1 METRVRVTLQRSLYT
16 LVPALGGFILTY
28 WFIHRSGVGV
38 SPDSIAYVSGAHNL
52 VQSGHLVDYTT
63 HPLVDFPAGYPLLLA
78 FLMRVTQA
86 DPLVILQFLNPL
98 LFALLIGLCGY
109 MADRMGFPGRWY
121 KPLLLVCVMLSPAL
135 IEVYIMLW
143 SEAVFV
149 VLTVL
154 FMITL
159 RRYLYRHSWA
169 ALLVVAAV
177 SALACT
183 MRYAGVTLVGT
194 AGLLLLLERR
204 PSWKQKWAHI
214 LSYGLVSVSL
224 LAINLVRNYSVSG
237 TLTGMR
243 QKGVTPLLRNLYYYG
258 DTFTGWFLF
267 GTTHYQLCLIIGLV
281 LLLLLILLFT
291 RGIRRLAGE
300 YPAFVGI
307 ALTFSL
313 LYSVFMVLSATVS
326 RYEEINSR
334 LLSPLY
340 VPLVFS
346 LAFPLAWFT
355 RRASRRFSRRA
366 WRVGALGV
374 LLLVLSSQLLADYQ
388 WYSDVAEGGIG
399 GYTED
404 DWDDSPLVKF
414 LEARP
419 SPFLP
424 GYTLYS
430 NSPEGVYFF
439 GGYSCQL
446 LPQKAFP
453 STIAP
458 YYAAPRQ
465 YLVWFDDGTND
476 AILSLQDV
484 IGHKRMRLVQQF
496 TDGAV
501 YVSEE

>member
-1 METRVRVTLQRSLYT
+1 METRARVYLLRSLYT
-16 LVPALGGFILTY
+16 LVPVIGGFVLTY
-28 WFIHRSGVGV
+28 WLIHRSGVGV

-52 VQSGHLVDYTT
+52 VQTGRLIDYTT

-78 FLMRVTQA
+78 LLMRITHA
-86 DPLVILQFLNPL
+86 DPLDILQFLDPA

-109 MADRMGFPGRWY
+109 MADRMGYPTRWY
-121 KPLLLVCVMLSPAL
+121 KPLLLVCIALSPAL

-143 SEAVFV
+143 SETVFI
-149 VLTVL
+149 VLSVL

-159 RRYLYRHSWA
+159 RRYLYRHSTG
-169 ALLVVAAV
+169 ALLLAAATC
-177 SALACT
+177 ALACT
-183 MRYAGVTLVGT
+183 MRYAGVTLVATG
-194 AGLLLLLERR
+194 GLLLLMERR
-204 PSWKQKWAHI
+204 PDWRTKWIHMVVF
-214 LSYGLVSVSL
+214 GFVSVSL
-224 LAINLVRNYSVSG
+224 LAANLLRNYAVSG

-243 QKGVTPLLRNLYYYG
+243 QKGVTPLLKNLYYYG

-267 GTTHYQLCLIIGLV
+267 GTTHYQLCLIIGVV
-281 LLLLLILLFT
+281 LLLLLVLLFT
-291 RGIRRLAGE
+291 RGIPRLAGS
-300 YPAFVGI
+300 YPAFVRIG
-307 ALTFSL
+307 LTFSL
-313 LYSVFMVLSATVS
+313 VYSVFMVLSATIS
-326 RYEEINSR
+326 RYEEMNSR

-340 VPLVFS
+340 IPLVLS
-346 LAFPLAWFT
+346 VTFPLAWFT
-355 RRASRRFSRRA
+355 QRAARRFSRRG
-366 WRVGALGV
+366 WRIAAVCI
-374 LLLVLSSQLLADYQ
+374 LLLVLSSQAVADYQ

-453 STIAP
+453 GPIAQ
-458 YYAAPRQ
+458 YYATPRQ
-465 YLVWFDDGTND
+465 YLVWFNDGTNE
-476 AILSLQDV
+476 AILPLRDV
-484 IGHKRMRLVQQF
+484 LDHIPMKLVRQF
-496 TDGAV
+496 DDGAV
-501 YVSEE
+501 YVTE